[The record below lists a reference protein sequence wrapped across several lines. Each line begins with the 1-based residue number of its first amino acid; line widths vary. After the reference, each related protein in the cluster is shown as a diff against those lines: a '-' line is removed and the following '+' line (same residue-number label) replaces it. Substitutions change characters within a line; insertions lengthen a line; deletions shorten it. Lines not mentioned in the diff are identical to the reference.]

1 MDTDPKPVL
10 INAEELSRIM
20 DISERTLWRLLSGG
34 KVPQPVRV
42 GRNTRWRLAEVEEW
56 IARGC
61 PAGK

>member
-10 INAEELSRIM
+10 INAEELARIM

-34 KVPQPVRV
+34 KVPQPVRS